1 LEFAHFARK
10 KQARQFAELLFAIG
24 SPTNKN
30 IPRVHLA
37 IPLRRLREFLERL
50 ENTARRMSFHPEVDS
65 NCGAFFVVT
74 TFDLSH
80 FPRLL
85 PAFPVPSGASSAA
98 RSLAIARAATDSD
111 PSSSALR
118 EQDTS

>member
-37 IPLRRLREFLERL
+37 IPPASFAGILERL
-50 ENTARRMSFHPEVDS
+50 ENTARRMSNHPEMDS
-65 NCGAFFVVT
+65 TCVAFFVVT

-85 PAFPVPSGASSAA
+85 PAFPVP
-98 RSLAIARAATDSD
+98 
-111 PSSSALR
+111 
-118 EQDTS
+118 